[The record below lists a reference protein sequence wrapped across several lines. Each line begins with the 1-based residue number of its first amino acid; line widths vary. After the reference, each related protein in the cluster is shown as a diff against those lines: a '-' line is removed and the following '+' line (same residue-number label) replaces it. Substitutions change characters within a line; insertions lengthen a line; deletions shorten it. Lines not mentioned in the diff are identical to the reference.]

1 MSHSKELRGEK
12 MRNVVKIIGPRTRCG
27 QDIEIALGMVTGEET
42 MDKLEALGM
51 FTCPCYSIKD
61 CSHPCLFSPLDWK
74 IDDSEIPK
82 AEEQEAGAR
91 HYAMLNHL

>member
-1 MSHSKELRGEK
+1 MAHSKELRGEK

-27 QDIEIALGMVTGEET
+27 QDIEIALGMVAREET
-42 MDKLEALGM
+42 LDKLEALGM
-51 FTCPCYSIKD
+51 FTCPGYNVKI

-74 IDDSEIPK
+74 IDDSEIPI

-91 HYAMLNHL
+91 RYARG